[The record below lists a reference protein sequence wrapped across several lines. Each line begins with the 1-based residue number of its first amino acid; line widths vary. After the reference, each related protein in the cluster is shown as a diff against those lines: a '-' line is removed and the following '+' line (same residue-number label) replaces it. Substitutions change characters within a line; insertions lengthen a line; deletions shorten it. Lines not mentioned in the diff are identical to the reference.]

1 MVQALNDRAASE
13 ALRRDLLDY
22 WKSHAIITAVRLG
35 IPDLLRDRELTA
47 ATLAAQAR
55 VDEQA
60 LTRFLRALAAIG
72 MTSDLGDGY
81 FALTRAGATLTA
93 DHPSRLAAT
102 ALHVGNELMP
112 AFMQL
117 DSCIRE
123 GRPPPGIQHGP
134 EGFSELNRDNKAAE
148 IFNNAMVASSR
159 RYGIEVAQALD
170 FSKFGTI
177 MDVGG
182 GHGALLA
189 ELLKAAPEAQGIVL
203 DLPHAAEGATRLFEE
218 EALSD
223 RARFVSGDFFE
234 PWPETADCYLLKYI
248 LHDWP
253 DSDASRIVAHLGEAA
268 RASGGTVVLIEKIVP
283 DRIIEDPGH
292 AVAVYGDMTMMLWNG
307 QERTRSEFRQLLA
320 GGGLSLT
327 RVLPLSDN
335 LFAIEAVPAS
345 ESNRGED
352 KS

>member
-1 MVQALNDRAASE
+1 MVQALTDRAASE
-13 ALRRDLLDY
+13 ALRQDLLGY
-22 WKSHAIITAVRLG
+22 WKSHAIIAAVRLG
-35 IPDLLRDRELTA
+35 IPELLRDRKLSA
-47 ATLAAQAR
+47 ATLAAEAKL
-55 VDEQA
+55 DERA

-81 FALTRAGATLTA
+81 FALTPAGATLAA

-102 ALHVGNELMP
+102 ALHVGNELIP

-117 DSCIRE
+117 DRCIRE

-134 EGFSELNRDNKAAE
+134 EGFSELNRNAEAAR
-148 IFNNAMVASSR
+148 IFNDAMAASSR
-159 RYGIEVAQALD
+159 RYGAEAAQALD
-170 FSKFGTI
+170 FSQFHTI

-203 DLPHAAEGATRLFEE
+203 DLPHATEGATRLFRDSG
-218 EALSD
+218 LSD

-234 PWPETADCYLLKYI
+234 PWPETADCYVLKYI

-253 DSDASRIVAHLGEAA
+253 DAEASRIVAHLGEAA
-268 RASGGTVVLIEKIVP
+268 RASRGTVVLIEKIMP
-283 DRIIEDPGH
+283 DRITEDPGH

-307 QERTRSEFRQLLA
+307 KERTQSEFRQLLA

-345 ESNRGED
+345 EANRGED